1 MSLPVLVRNDDNVI
15 IIIIIIHKGEKL
27 TDEEVDTLLQG
38 IEDGQGQ
45 VNYEGKD
52 IIIF

>member
-1 MSLPVLVRNDDNVI
+1 MELFNLL
-15 IIIIIIHKGEKL
+15 GEKL

-45 VNYEGKD
+45 VNYEG
-52 IIIF
+52 ILQM